1 MPVVLFLF
9 IEIPLFDMVVEFELD
24 VTDLTVVDELRTLV
38 GVLPFNRSDQIT
50 KLRHLDMTT
59 GKS

>member
-9 IEIPLFDMVVEFELD
+9 IEIPLFDIVVEFELD
-24 VTDLTVVDELRTLV
+24 ATDLTVVDELRTLV
-38 GVLPFNRSDQIT
+38 GVLPFNGSDHIT